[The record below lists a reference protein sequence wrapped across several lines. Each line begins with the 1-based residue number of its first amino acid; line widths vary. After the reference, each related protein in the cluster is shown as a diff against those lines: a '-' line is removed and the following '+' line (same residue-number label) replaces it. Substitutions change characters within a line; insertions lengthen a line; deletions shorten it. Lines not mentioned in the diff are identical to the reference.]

1 MGPIFRF
8 YSLYPIFAAIASRKR
23 AFFLHPGKN
32 AVLHTCR
39 NCRTSADVLKA
50 EKLTRTVPV
59 SSVPPLRW
67 AIGAQCSPART
78 AIPASARRR
87 AASSQSRSRQR
98 NDRTP
103 LAPAP

>member
-8 YSLYPIFAAIASRKR
+8 YSLYPIFAAIASGKR

-78 AIPASARRR
+78 HNP
-87 AASSQSRSRQR
+87 
-98 NDRTP
+98 D
-103 LAPAP
+103 